1 MEMPIDNSKKFCAFY
16 QINHAKFTYETW
28 LWDEELENS
37 QKAKKGELNS
47 EQVAWYQLLIQ
58 EDLISRKSNF
68 SSPVQTSTKR
78 NLPSKEQHEKC
89 WRFIQEIEHSRSFS

>member
-47 EQVAWYQLLIQ
+47 EQVAWYQLLI
-58 EDLISRKSNF
+58 
-68 SSPVQTSTKR
+68 
-78 NLPSKEQHEKC
+78 
-89 WRFIQEIEHSRSFS
+89 

>member
-1 MEMPIDNSKKFCAFY
+1 MEMLVDHSKKFCPFY
-16 QINHAKFTYETW
+16 QINRAKYTDETW
-28 LWDEELENS
+28 FWDEELENS
-37 QKAKKGELNS
+37 QKAKKGEWNS

-78 NLPSKEQHEKC
+78 NLPSKE
-89 WRFIQEIEHSRSFS
+89 